1 MTITISK
8 LTVANNAPAG
18 TVIGELTTYDASGKP
33 IPCAYTLTKASVGY
47 FAISGNAL
55 MTAWTSPMNPVT
67 IPYGFTQ
74 PESLPRSAAPPRLQS
89 TS

>member
-33 IPCAYTLTKASVGY
+33 IPCAYTLTKASVTPTHWN
-47 FAISGNAL
+47 I
-55 MTAWTSPMNPVT
+55 
-67 IPYGFTQ
+67 
-74 PESLPRSAAPPRLQS
+74 
-89 TS
+89 